1 MAINETRHTVTSAPE
16 DATMARHVKD
26 ATLSKTRQPKKT
38 PQMIGQ
44 DPSDQHFLP
53 PRRQRRP
60 NWLFKDKA
68 LLRNAE
74 IMTRLMALG
83 IGADNLQDLPWTYE
97 WYTFYKDFP
106 RSGGCA
112 HCESHAMTEG
122 YAPHPERDHTTA
134 GCPKSWITAQY
145 TVYGPDYELET
156 RHHRRYKLPPFVQR
170 FLTFEVGR
178 SWVRFMRNKS
188 HDVQEARDRDA
199 QETPASLADKQAF
212 LDLCGQ
218 YTRQTTTTQD
228 SDLHH
233 EDNILTLDLGVV
245 QATAVKNLPPN
256 PLILTPTSVQEV
268 TADENLQDDV
278 DQLQRATQHAHGP
291 RLRTALGNDFTA
303 TDARQEIFATTNA
316 LQTADAR
323 PYFDVL
329 FD

>member
-1 MAINETRHTVTSAPE
+1 
-16 DATMARHVKD
+16 
-26 ATLSKTRQPKKT
+26 
-38 PQMIGQ
+38 MIGQ
-44 DPSDQHFLP
+44 YPPDQRFLP
-53 PRRQRRP
+53 TRRKPHRPR
-60 NWLFKDKA
+60 WLFKNED
-68 LLRNAE
+68 LLRSVE
-74 IMTRLMALG
+74 IMIRLTALG
-83 IGADNLQDLPWTYE
+83 IGANNLQDLPWTYE

-112 HCESHAMTEG
+112 HCESHAMMEG
-122 YAPHPERDHTTA
+122 YAPHPDRDHTTA
-134 GCPKSWITAQY
+134 GCSKSWITAQY

-170 FLTFEVGR
+170 FLTFEAGR

-188 HDVQEARDRDA
+188 HDMREARDRDA
-199 QETPASLADKQAF
+199 QETPASLAAKQAF

-228 SDLHH
+228 SDPPH
-233 EDNILTLDLGVV
+233 EDNVLTLDLGVV

-268 TADENLQDDV
+268 TANENLQDDV
-278 DQLQRATQHAHGP
+278 NQLQRTHGP

-303 TDARQEIFATTNA
+303 TDARQELFATTTA
-316 LQTADAR
+316 LQAADAR